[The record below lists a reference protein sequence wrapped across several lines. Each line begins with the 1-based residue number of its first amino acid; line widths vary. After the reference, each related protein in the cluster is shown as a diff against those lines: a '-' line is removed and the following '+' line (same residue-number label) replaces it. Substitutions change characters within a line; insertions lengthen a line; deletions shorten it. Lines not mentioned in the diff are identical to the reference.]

1 MTLCKKVYLLIFC
14 LFVLTGCWDRVEVND
29 LAFVTATGIDKIEE
43 NKFRAAVQVPLPGN
57 MGGAGSSGGGG
68 GSGGESPFYV
78 DSGVGRNIRESN
90 DDLQQRMSR
99 KLYFSHRRVII
110 FGADMAKAGFKKS
123 LEVIIEQPQ
132 SRLSAYVLIAKGKAI
147 EVLNATPH
155 FEPFSSETI
164 REMAKSSFGITV
176 KDVLNDVEKPG
187 KDPVIPIVETAKTQ
201 NGDGEDKNDEV
212 MVNGAA
218 ILKDDKLKF
227 FANDE
232 EALGAFW
239 LLEESP
245 EKNYTFSVGDNKE
258 INVSIDEKN
267 LRHTYSVLGGVPS
280 FSLTLD
286 VEAAVMQNEAD
297 IDMDNLDSYELA
309 IDSMEKKIKKEIDAL
324 LDHSTSEGID
334 VYGFGWHL
342 YRHDNRQW
350 EEKWA
355 DNWSSTLKKM
365 EIDVQV
371 NATIQETTN
380 PGITIKE

>member
-1 MTLCKKVYLLIFC
+1 MTLYKKGYLLIFC
-14 LFVLTGCWDRVEVND
+14 LFVLTGCWDRIEVND

-43 NKFRAAVQVPLPGN
+43 NRFRTAVQIPLPGN

-68 GSGGESPFYV
+68 GSGGELPYYV
-78 DSGVGRNIRESN
+78 DSGLGRNIRESN

-110 FGADMAKAGFKKS
+110 FGAEMARSGFKKS

-132 SRLSAYVLIAKGKAI
+132 SRLSAYVLITKGEAI
-147 EVLNATPH
+147 GVLNSTPH
-155 FEPFSSETI
+155 LEQFSSEAI
-164 REMAKSSFGITV
+164 REMAKYGLSISV
-176 KDVLNDVEKPG
+176 KDVLNDIEKNG
-187 KDPVIPIVETAKTQ
+187 KDPVIPIVETKKTQ
-201 NGDGEDKNDEV
+201 NEDEENMKDEI
-212 MVNGAA
+212 MVKGAA
-218 ILKDDKLKF
+218 ILKNDKLKF
-227 FANDE
+227 FTNEE
-232 EALGAFW
+232 EALGVSW

-245 EKNYTFSVGDNKE
+245 QKNYTFSVGENDE
-258 INVSIDEKN
+258 INVSIDEKSLN
-267 LRHTYSVLGGVPS
+267 HTHFISEGTPS
-280 FSLTLD
+280 FSLTVD
-286 VEAAVMQNEAD
+286 IEATVMQNEAD
-297 IDMDNLDSYELA
+297 SDLDNLDSYQLV

-342 YRHDNRQW
+342 YQQENRQW

-355 DNWSSTLKKM
+355 DNWSSILKEM

-371 NATIQETTN
+371 NATIQESTN